1 MRGPSPGPSM
11 LHRRARERVSGVDG
25 GPLDTFFHRPSMD
38 PRSRRPMAKKARG
51 TPSFGFRIE
60 DRRVADRVQHFPES
74 VIREMTRVAAK
85 HGAVNLSQGFP
96 DFDPPREIVEAA
108 CQALRG
114 PYQQYAITWG
124 AKPLRDAIAA
134 KAKRFNGI
142 DADPEANVVVTCG
155 STEAM
160 MAAML
165 AVVNPGDE
173 VVIPEPFYENYGPDA
188 IVSGAKPKFVPMAW
202 PSWEIDEELL
212 KRAFTAKTK
221 AIVLNTPNNPTGKVF
236 PRGDLKLIAD
246 LCEDRDAL
254 AITVEIYEHITY
266 GDEAHT
272 SIATVG
278 SMADRTITINGLSKT
293 YSVTGWR
300 VGWAIAPKTIAD
312 AMKRVHDFLTVGAP
326 HPLQVAG
333 AVALGFPES
342 YYGELAAMYER
353 KRDLLWRALK
363 EVGFE
368 AVRPDGAYYIMADH
382 TPFGFPD
389 DLAFTKHLVENVGV
403 AVVPGTSFYS
413 RPKDGRRF
421 VRFMFSKK
429 DETLRDAARRLEAL
443 EGLRKH

>member
-11 LHRRARERVSGVDG
+11 LQRRARERVSGVDG

-108 CQALRG
+108 REALRG

-142 DADPEANVVVTCG
+142 DADPEANVIVTCG
-155 STEAM
+155 ATEAM

-165 AVVNPGDE
+165 SVVNPGDE

-188 IVSGAKPKFVPMAW
+188 IVSGAKATFVRMAW
-202 PSWEIDEELL
+202 PSRGIDEEAL
-212 KRAFTAKTK
+212 KRAFTPRTK
-221 AIVLNTPNNPTGKVF
+221 AVVLNTPNNPTGKVF
-236 PRGDLKLIAD
+236 SRDELKLIAD
-246 LCEDRDAL
+246 LVTDRDAL
-254 AITVEIYEHITY
+254 AITDEIYEHILY
-266 GDEAHT
+266 GGRSHI
-272 SIATVG
+272 SIATLG
-278 SMADRTITINGLSKT
+278 SMADRTVTINGLSKT
-293 YSVTGWR
+293 YSVTGWP

-326 HPLQVAG
+326 HPLQMAG
-333 AVALGFPES
+333 AVALGFPDA
-342 YYGELAAMYER
+342 YYPQLATMYGP
-353 KRDLLWRALK
+353 KRDLLWRAVK
-363 EVGFE
+363 EGGFE
-368 AVRPDGAYYIMADH
+368 AGGPEGAYYIMAGP
-382 TPFGFPD
+382 TP
-389 DLAFTKHLVENVGV
+389 
-403 AVVPGTSFYS
+403 
-413 RPKDGRRF
+413 
-421 VRFMFSKK
+421 
-429 DETLRDAARRLEAL
+429 
-443 EGLRKH
+443 

>member
-1 MRGPSPGPSM
+1 
-11 LHRRARERVSGVDG
+11 
-25 GPLDTFFHRPSMD
+25 
-38 PRSRRPMAKKARG
+38 MAKKARG

-108 CQALRG
+108 REALRG

-142 DADPEANVVVTCG
+142 DADPEANVIVTCG
-155 STEAM
+155 ATEAM

-165 AVVNPGDE
+165 SVVNPGDE

-188 IVSGAKPKFVPMAW
+188 IVSGAKATFVRMAW
-202 PSWEIDEELL
+202 PSWGIDEEAL
-212 KRAFTAKTK
+212 KRAFTPRTK
-221 AIVLNTPNNPTGKVF
+221 AVVLNTPNNPTGKVF
-236 PRGDLKLIAD
+236 SRDELKLIAD
-246 LCEDRDAL
+246 LVTDRDAL
-254 AITVEIYEHITY
+254 AITDEIYEHILY
-266 GDEAHT
+266 GGRSHI
-272 SIATVG
+272 SIATLG
-278 SMADRTITINGLSKT
+278 SMADRTVTINGLSKT

-326 HPLQVAG
+326 HPLQMAG
-333 AVALGFPES
+333 AVALGFPDA
-342 YYGELAAMYER
+342 YYRELATMYER

-382 TPFGFPD
+382 TPFGFAD
-389 DLAFTKHLVENVGV
+389 DWAFTRHLVEEIGV
-403 AVVPGTSFYS
+403 AVVPGSSFFS
-413 RPKDGRRF
+413 DPADGKRY
-421 VRFMFSKK
+421 VRFMFSKR
-429 DETLRDAARRLEAL
+429 DETLQEAATR
-443 EGLRKH
+443 LRKLKPAP